1 MRELD
6 GERPHQHVASS
17 RTSNVFGKH
26 AMHANGGAM
35 RKNACAFAREELGFA
50 NVFAWGAS
58 YVQVHSSTL
67 QTIYAYEI
75 VSL

>member
-1 MRELD
+1 
-6 GERPHQHVASS
+6 
-17 RTSNVFGKH
+17 
-26 AMHANGGAM
+26 MHANGGAM